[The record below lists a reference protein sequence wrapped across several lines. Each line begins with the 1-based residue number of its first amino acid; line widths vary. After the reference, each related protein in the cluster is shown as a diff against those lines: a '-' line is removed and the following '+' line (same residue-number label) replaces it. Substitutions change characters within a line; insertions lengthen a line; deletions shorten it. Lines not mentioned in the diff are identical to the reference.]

1 MNTPTLETERLL
13 LRPFKQEDAN
23 EVFEC
28 WESDPDVAKY
38 MFWTSHNDIEKTK
51 EWIAFELGQIE
62 KNDWYRFAI
71 VLKETNELIG
81 TALIYYEDEVECWEI
96 GYNLGKKYWG
106 KGYTTE
112 AMKKVVAFAVEQL
125 HLLQIVGR
133 YAKENPASG
142 NVMKKLGFE
151 YEKEIPY
158 ECNNGTVMREGIQ
171 CRLVVNEKI

>member
-1 MNTPTLETERLL
+1 MNTPILETQRLI
-13 LRPFKQEDAN
+13 LRPFQAEDAAD
-23 EVFEC
+23 VFEC

-62 KNDWYRFAI
+62 KGDWYRFAI

-81 TALIYYEDEVECWEI
+81 TALIYFEEEVECWEI

-112 AMKKVVAFAVEQL
+112 AMVKVIDFAKEQL
-125 HLLQIVGR
+125 KITQIVGR
-133 YAKENPASG
+133 YAKENPTSG
-142 NVMKKLGFE
+142 NVMKKLGFK
-151 YEKEIPY
+151 YEKGYP
-158 ECNNGTVMREGIQ
+158 
-171 CRLVVNEKI
+171 L